1 MILSTITHLINPARA
16 AFLAVAL
23 ALVFVLAACSGGAA
37 NVATPPPAP
46 AVAPESAANVA
57 PATPATPAPAV
68 APAAAAT
75 EAPAASTTA
84 APDTPTAP
92 APVVNVV
99 TTTNIVADWARAVGQ
114 DRVNVFSLVPTGSDP
129 HAFQPGAKS
138 VAQVADA
145 DLVLSVGLSLE
156 AGWMDKLLENAA
168 RNPDTIVALGEA
180 ANPLE
185 FVEMFDDPEEH
196 DDHDAVAEAAGHEEH
211 EEHDDH
217 DSAEEADGHEEHDDH
232 DSAEEADGH
241 EEHDDHDSAEEGDGH
256 EEEDD
261 HDSAEEADGH
271 EEHDDHDS
279 AEEGDGHEEEDD
291 HDSAE
296 EGDGHEEE
304 DDHDSAE
311 EGDGHEE
318 EDDHDSA
325 EEADGHEE
333 HGEGESGGHQHGALD
348 PHIWFDPLRVQQVVN
363 AIAAE
368 LSRADP
374 AGQAFYQENA
384 AAYNRELDALH
395 AWIQEQVATLP
406 EERRLLVTSH
416 DSFRYFAVRYGFQ
429 VVGAVI
435 PSTTTEVE
443 PTAQELSQLI
453 ETIEHVGA
461 PAVFGENTQ
470 SNRLAQRIAEE
481 TGAKLIGTLYTGS
494 LGQPGGEAGTYPDLM
509 RYNTTTIVEAL
520 R

>member
-23 ALVFVLAACSGGAA
+23 ALVFVLAACAGEAA
-37 NVATPPPAP
+37 NVAPAPPAP

-57 PATPATPAPAV
+57 PAPAVAPESAANVAPAPAV
-68 APAAAAT
+68 APESAAT

-185 FVEMFDDPEEH
+185 FVEMFDDHEEH

-211 EEHDDH
+211 EEH
-217 DSAEEADGHEEHDDH
+217 
-232 DSAEEADGH
+232 
-241 EEHDDHDSAEEGDGH
+241 
-256 EEEDD
+256 DD

-333 HGEGESGGHQHGALD
+333 HDDHDGEGEAGGHQHQHGALD
-348 PHIWFDPLRVQQVVN
+348 PHIWFDPLRVQKVVN

-368 LSRADP
+368 LSLADP

-416 DSFRYFAVRYGFQ
+416 DSFQYFAVRYGFR

-443 PTAQELSQLI
+443 PTAQELSELI
-453 ETIEHVGA
+453 ETIEHTGA
-461 PAVFGENTQ
+461 TAVFGENTQ
-470 SNRLAQRIAEE
+470 SNRLAQRVAEE
-481 TGAKLIGTLYTGS
+481 TGVKLIGELYTGS

-509 RYNTTTIVEAL
+509 RYNTTTIVEGL

>member
-1 MILSTITHLINPARA
+1 MIPSTITSLINPARA

-23 ALVFVLAACSGGAA
+23 ALVFVLAACSGEAA
-37 NVATPPPAP
+37 NVAPAPPAP
-46 AVAPESAANVA
+46 AVAPASPV
-57 PATPATPAPAV
+57 PAV
-68 APAAAAT
+68 APESAAT

-84 APDTPTAP
+84 AADTPTAP

-180 ANPLE
+180 ASPLE
-185 FVEMFDDPEEH
+185 FVEMFEEGEEH

-232 DSAEEADGH
+232 DSAEEGDGH

-256 EEEDD
+256 EEHDDHDSAEEGDGHEEHDD

-279 AEEGDGHEEEDD
+279 AEEADGHEEEEAGG
-291 HDSAE
+291 HD
-296 EGDGHEEE
+296 
-304 DDHDSAE
+304 
-311 EGDGHEE
+311 
-318 EDDHDSA
+318 
-325 EEADGHEE
+325 
-333 HGEGESGGHQHGALD
+333 HQHGALD
-348 PHIWFDPLRVQQVVN
+348 PHIWFDPLRVQQTVN

-416 DSFRYFAVRYGFQ
+416 DSFQYFAVRYGFR

-443 PTAQELSQLI
+443 PTAQELSELI
-453 ETIEHVGA
+453 ETIEHTGA
-461 PAVFGENTQ
+461 TAVFAENTQ
-470 SNRLAQRIAEE
+470 SNRLAQRVAEE
-481 TGAKLIGTLYTGS
+481 TGVKLIGELYTGS
-494 LGQPGGEAGTYPDLM
+494 LGQPGGEAGTYLDLM
-509 RYNTTTIVEAL
+509 RFNTTVIVEGL

>member
-23 ALVFVLAACSGGAA
+23 ALVFVLAACAGEAA
-37 NVATPPPAP
+37 NVAPAPPAP
-46 AVAPESAANVA
+46 AVAPAS
-57 PATPATPAPAV
+57 PSPAV
-68 APAAAAT
+68 APESAAT

-156 AGWMDKLLENAA
+156 ARWMDKLLENAA

-185 FVEMFDDPEEH
+185 FVEMFEEGEEH

-217 DSAEEADGHEEHDDH
+217 DSAEEA
-232 DSAEEADGH
+232 
-241 EEHDDHDSAEEGDGH
+241 
-256 EEEDD
+256 
-261 HDSAEEADGH
+261 
-271 EEHDDHDS
+271 
-279 AEEGDGHEEEDD
+279 DGHEEEDD

-333 HGEGESGGHQHGALD
+333 HDDHDGEGEAGGHDHQHGALD
-348 PHIWFDPLRVQQVVN
+348 PHIWFDPLRVQQAVN

-374 AGQAFYQENA
+374 AGQAYYQENA

-416 DSFRYFAVRYGFQ
+416 DSFQYFAVRYGFR

-443 PTAQELSQLI
+443 PTAQELSELI
-453 ETIEHVGA
+453 ETIEHTGA
-461 PAVFGENTQ
+461 PAVFAENTQ
-470 SNRLAQRIAEE
+470 SNRLAQRVAEE
-481 TGAKLIGTLYTGS
+481 TGVKLIGELYTGS

-509 RYNTTTIVEAL
+509 RYNTTTIVEEL

>member
-1 MILSTITHLINPARA
+1 MILSTITSLINPARA

-23 ALVFVLAACSGGAA
+23 ALVFVLAACSGEAA

-46 AVAPESAANVA
+46 SVA
-57 PATPATPAPAV
+57 PAPPAPAV
-68 APAAAAT
+68 APESAAT

-185 FVEMFDDPEEH
+185 FVEMFDDHEEH
-196 DDHDAVAEAAGHEEH
+196 DDHDAAEEAAGHEEH

-241 EEHDDHDSAEEGDGH
+241 EEHDDHDSAEEADGH
-256 EEEDD
+256 EEHDD

-279 AEEGDGHEEEDD
+279 AEEGDGHEE
-291 HDSAE
+291 H
-296 EGDGHEEE
+296 
-304 DDHDSAE
+304 
-311 EGDGHEE
+311 
-318 EDDHDSA
+318 DDHDSA

-333 HGEGESGGHQHGALD
+333 HDDHDGEGEAGGHDHQHGALD
-348 PHIWFDPLRVQQVVN
+348 PHIWFDPLRVQQAVN

-374 AGQAFYQENA
+374 AGQAYYQENA

-416 DSFRYFAVRYGFQ
+416 DSFQYFAVRYGFR

-443 PTAQELSQLI
+443 PTAQELSELI
-453 ETIEHVGA
+453 ETIEHTGA
-461 PAVFGENTQ
+461 TAVFAENTQ
-470 SNRLAQRIAEE
+470 SNRLAQRVAEE
-481 TGAKLIGTLYTGS
+481 TGVKLIGELYTGS

-509 RYNTTTIVEAL
+509 RFNTTVIVEGL

>member
-1 MILSTITHLINPARA
+1 MILSTITPLINPARA

-23 ALVFVLAACSGGAA
+23 ALVFVLAACAGGAA

-46 AVAPESAANVA
+46 SVA
-57 PATPATPAPAV
+57 PAPPAPAV
-68 APAAAAT
+68 APESAAT

-84 APDTPTAP
+84 APDTPAAP
-92 APVVNVV
+92 APVVDVV

-185 FVEMFDDPEEH
+185 FVEMFEEGEEH
-196 DDHDAVAEAAGHEEH
+196 DYHDAVAEAAGHEEH

-241 EEHDDHDSAEEGDGH
+241 EEHDDHDSAEE
-256 EEEDD
+256 
-261 HDSAEEADGH
+261 ADGH

-279 AEEGDGHEEEDD
+279 AEEGDGHEEHDD

-296 EGDGHEEE
+296 EGDGHEEH
-304 DDHDSAE
+304 DDHD
-311 EGDGHEE
+311 
-318 EDDHDSA
+318 
-325 EEADGHEE
+325 
-333 HGEGESGGHQHGALD
+333 GEGEAGGHDHHEHGALD
-348 PHIWFDPLRVQQVVN
+348 PHIWFDPLRVQQAVN

-374 AGQAFYQENA
+374 AGQAFYRENA
-384 AAYNRELDALH
+384 AAYIRELDALH

-416 DSFRYFAVRYGFQ
+416 DSFRYFALRYGFQ

-453 ETIEHVGA
+453 ETIEHTGA

-481 TGAKLIGTLYTGS
+481 SGAKLIGTLYTGA
-494 LGQPGGEAGTYPDLM
+494 LGQPGGEAGTYPDMM

>member
-1 MILSTITHLINPARA
+1 MIPSTITSLINPARA

-23 ALVFVLAACSGGAA
+23 ALVFVLAACAGGAA

-46 AVAPESAANVA
+46 SVAPAPPAPAVAPESAA
-57 PATPATPAPAV
+57 
-68 APAAAAT
+68 T
-75 EAPAASTTA
+75 EAPAESTTA

-185 FVEMFDDPEEH
+185 FVEMFEEGAEH

-232 DSAEEADGH
+232 DSAEEGDGH

-256 EEEDD
+256 EEHDDHDSAEEGDGHEEHDD

-271 EEHDDHDS
+271 EEHDDHD
-279 AEEGDGHEEEDD
+279 
-291 HDSAE
+291 
-296 EGDGHEEE
+296 
-304 DDHDSAE
+304 
-311 EGDGHEE
+311 
-318 EDDHDSA
+318 
-325 EEADGHEE
+325 
-333 HGEGESGGHQHGALD
+333 GEGEAGGHDHQHGALD
-348 PHIWFDPLRVQQVVN
+348 PHIWFDPLRVQQAVN

-374 AGQAFYQENA
+374 AGQAYYQENA

-453 ETIEHVGA
+453 ETIEHAGA

-509 RYNTTTIVEAL
+509 RFNTTVIVEGL

>member
-23 ALVFVLAACSGGAA
+23 ALVFVLAACSGEAA
-37 NVATPPPAP
+37 NVAPAPPAP
-46 AVAPESAANVA
+46 AVAPESAA
-57 PATPATPAPAV
+57 
-68 APAAAAT
+68 T
-75 EAPAASTTA
+75 EAPAESTTA

-114 DRVNVFSLVPTGSDP
+114 DRVNVFSLVPTGADP
-129 HAFQPGAKS
+129 HTFQPGAKG

-156 AGWMDKLLENAA
+156 AGWLDKLLENAA

-185 FVEMFDDPEEH
+185 FVEMFDDHEEH

-217 DSAEEADGHEEHDDH
+217 DSAEEG
-232 DSAEEADGH
+232 DGH

-256 EEEDD
+256 EEHDD
-261 HDSAEEADGH
+261 HDSAEEGDGH

-279 AEEGDGHEEEDD
+279 AEEGDGHEEHDD

-296 EGDGHEEE
+296 EGDGHEEH
-304 DDHDSAE
+304 DDHD
-311 EGDGHEE
+311 
-318 EDDHDSA
+318 
-325 EEADGHEE
+325 
-333 HGEGESGGHQHGALD
+333 GEGEAGGHDHQHGALD
-348 PHIWFDPLRVQQVVN
+348 PHIWFDPLRVQQAVN

-453 ETIEHVGA
+453 ETIEHAGA

-494 LGQPGGEAGTYPDLM
+494 LGQLGGEAGTYPDLM